1 MKKTSYKHLIILACL
16 LLISS
21 YGKAQMTLQH
31 TFSITPSMSAYDQ
44 GEVVNLSISGKKI
57 MVATDSNL
65 LSFYNL
71 DYSLWKTITIPSKP
85 YIYTGQKAHLSPWGY
100 GYGIF
105 YPSEELFNLDPLLE
119 VAVYYGPDGAT
130 GGSGAI
136 FIINETGVAIDSI
149 MQVNMTTWN
158 SGPSIFTVYNT
169 ASGTFQAVVSRTSG
183 IAVYSL
189 PGTIP
194 CDVCGNGLGLANE
207 KVKPNGVSEPM
218 PNPSSGQVK
227 ITFTLPENVQQ
238 GQIDIYNM
246 NGQKLKSFK
255 VDRTFG
261 YITVDDSEFPAGMY
275 YYNLIANGEVST
287 TRKMLVIK

>member
-1 MKKTSYKHLIILACL
+1 MKKTSNKYLIILASFL
-16 LLISS
+16 LLSFS
-21 YGKAQMTLQH
+21 GRAQMTLQH
-31 TFSITPSMSAYDQ
+31 TFAIAPPEFYSNYA
-44 GEVVNLSISGKKI
+44 EVVNLSISGKKI
-57 MVATDSNL
+57 MVITDTNV

-85 YIYTGQKAHLSPWGY
+85 YTYPGGPRAHLGVGGGSY
-100 GYGIF
+100 CIY
-105 YPSEELFNLDPLLE
+105 YPSEELFNTDPLIE
-119 VAVYYGPDGAT
+119 VAVYYGPDLGP
-130 GGSGAI
+130 GII

-149 MQVNMTTWN
+149 THVAPDGTN
-158 SGPSIFTVYNT
+158 SPFVVYNT
-169 ASGTFQAVVSRTSG
+169 AAGIFQAVVSVTSS

-194 CDVCGNGLGLANE
+194 CDVCGNGLGLAKE
-207 KVKPNGVSEPM
+207 QVKLNPVSEPI

-227 ITFTLPENVQQ
+227 ITFTLPDNVKQ

-275 YYNLIANGEVST
+275 YYNLIADGEVST

>member
-1 MKKTSYKHLIILACL
+1 MKKTTNKHALMLACL
-16 LLISS
+16 LLLSI

-31 TFSITPSMSAYDQ
+31 TFSIAATMSGLDQ

-57 MVATDSNL
+57 MVATDSNI

-85 YIYTGQKAHLSPWGY
+85 YFYPIGRAHLGPWGDS
-100 GYGIF
+100 YGIF

-119 VAVYYGPDGAT
+119 VAVYYGDDLGT
-130 GGSGAI
+130 GAI
-136 FIINETGVAIDSI
+136 FIINETGAAIDSI
-149 MQVNMTTWN
+149 MQVKMTN
-158 SGPSIFTVYNT
+158 GDSGPSIFTVYNT
-169 ASGTFQAVVSRTSG
+169 APGTFQAVVSLTSG
-183 IAVYSL
+183 VAVYSL

-194 CDVCGNGLGLANE
+194 CDVCGNGLGLAKE
-207 KVKPNGVSEPM
+207 QVKQNGVSEPI

-227 ITFTLPENVQQ
+227 ITFTLPDNVKQ

>member
-1 MKKTSYKHLIILACL
+1 MKKTTNKHLIILACL
-16 LLISS
+16 LLISL

-31 TFSITPSMSAYDQ
+31 TFTISPSMSAYDQ

-57 MVATDSNL
+57 MVVTDSNV

-71 DYSLWKTITIPSKP
+71 DYSMWKTITIPSKP
-85 YIYTGQKAHLSPWGY
+85 YIYPNGKAHLSPWGDS
-100 GYGIF
+100 YGIF

-119 VAVYYGPDGAT
+119 VAVYYGTDLGT
-130 GGSGAI
+130 GAI
-136 FIINETGVAIDSI
+136 FIINETGAAVDSI
-149 MQVNMTTWN
+149 MQVNMTSWN
-158 SGPSIFTVYNT
+158 SGPSVFTVYNT
-169 ASGTFQAVVSRTSG
+169 ASGTFQAVVSRTTGVS
-183 IAVYSL
+183 VYSL

-207 KVKPNGVSEPM
+207 KVKQNGVSEPI

-227 ITFTLPENVQQ
+227 ITFTLPDNVKQ

-255 VDRTFG
+255 VDKTFG

-275 YYNLIANGEVST
+275 YYNLIADGEVST